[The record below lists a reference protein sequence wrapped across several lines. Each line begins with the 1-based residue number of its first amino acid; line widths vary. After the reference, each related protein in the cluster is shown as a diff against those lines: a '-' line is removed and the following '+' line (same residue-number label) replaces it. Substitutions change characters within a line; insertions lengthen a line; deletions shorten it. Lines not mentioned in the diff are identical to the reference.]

1 MKKRNIIILLFLS
14 LILIVFLINFSK
26 IKFLFSIL
34 DAYTNESEEE
44 NDDVADTPVNPLDQ
58 FSFDLQDNEDLE
70 EDKPDKSTAEDPSI
84 EDVVSN
90 YRPDFEGLQSEFSE
104 SIDGLISEAANEYRS
119 GVPSTK
125 LVPKYISKTNSIE
138 ESSDQKVNSLL
149 ERLEND
155 LISNNHDTKIV
166 EELRDYYKTL
176 KKNKKNELLNKAK
189 KYI

>member
-1 MKKRNIIILLFLS
+1 MKKRNIIVLLFLS

-34 DAYTNESEEE
+34 DSYTNESSEE
-44 NDDVADTPVNPLDQ
+44 NDDVADTPINPLDQ
-58 FSFDLQDNEDLE
+58 FSFDLQEN
-70 EDKPDKSTAEDPSI
+70 EDPSI

-90 YRPDFEGLQSEFSE
+90 YRPDLQSLQSEFSA
-104 SIDGLISEAANEYRS
+104 SIDGLISEAANEYIS

-138 ESSDQKVNSLL
+138 ESSEQKVNSLL
-149 ERLEND
+149 ERLEDD

-176 KKNKKNELLNKAK
+176 KNNKKNELLNKAK